1 MTAAVATAAQE
12 EQRSSPEVA
21 RPPGGL
27 SDRARKERKLGWMLS
42 APAVVVM
49 LLVTAYPMVDAI
61 YLSLFNYRLT
71 DASHRSFIG
80 LRNYWT
86 VLSDRVWWQ
95 DVITTLVITV
105 VTVAIE
111 LVIGFAFAM
120 VMHRVLRGR
129 RTIRTA
135 ILLPYGIITVVSAY
149 AWRYA
154 FESDSGFVN
163 GWFHLGTF
171 NWFGHRW
178 SSLVVICL
186 SEIWKTTPFIALL
199 LLAGLAQV
207 PDVLL
212 EAASVDGATPWQRLW
227 KVTLPNMKA
236 SIMVAALFR
245 ALAAWAIFDNIFIMT
260 AGAQNT
266 ESLSFLTYRQS
277 ITRVELG
284 LGSALS
290 VLLFISVVL
299 IALLFVKGFGVNLAS
314 VRSD

>member
-1 MTAAVATAAQE
+1 MTATATATQE
-12 EQRSSPEVA
+12 RERSSPGVVA
-21 RPPGGL
+21 RSGGL
-27 SDRARKERKLGWMLS
+27 SERARKERRLGWMLS

-49 LLVTAYPMVDAI
+49 LLVTAYPMADAV

-71 DASHRSFIG
+71 DPSNRSFLG
-80 LRNYWT
+80 LRNYWVILT
-86 VLSDRVWWQ
+86 DHLWWQ
-95 DVITTLVITV
+95 DVSTTLIITV
-105 VTVAIE
+105 VTVAVE
-111 LVIGFAFAM
+111 LVIGFVFAL
-120 VMHRVLRGR
+120 VMHRIVGGR

-154 FESDSGFVN
+154 FETDSGFVN
-163 GWFHLGTF
+163 SWFHLGTF

-178 SSLVVICL
+178 SSLVVVCL
-186 SEIWKTTPFIALL
+186 SEVWKTTPFIALL
-199 LLAGLAQV
+199 LLAGLSQV

-212 EAASVDGATPWQRLW
+212 EAASVDGATAWQRLR

-245 ALAAWAIFDNIFIMT
+245 SLAAWAIFDNIFIMT

-299 IALLFVKGFGVNLAS
+299 IALLFVKGFRVNLAS